1 MKASVTRRC
10 RARRAP
16 AAGSASGSVPWIRR
30 RPRLASWRAAAG
42 DRPVMEAIS
51 PNGRPNVSC
60 STNATRS
67 AGGSVSSTTSSAS
80 PTELASIASCSGP
93 PTAASSGSSGSSRR
107 DLRERSM
114 SRHTRATMVV
124 NHPSRLATSSAPPR
138 AACSQPSWTASS
150 ASLSEPS
157 IR

>member
-1 MKASVTRRC
+1 
-10 RARRAP
+10 
-16 AAGSASGSVPWIRR
+16 
-30 RPRLASWRAAAG
+30 
-42 DRPVMEAIS
+42 
-51 PNGRPNVSC
+51 VSC

-80 PTELASIASCSGP
+80 PTESASTTSDSGP
-93 PTAASSGSSGSSRR
+93 STAATLAIASSGSSGSSRL

-124 NHPSRLATSSAPPR
+124 NHPSRLATPSAP
-138 AACSQPSWTASS
+138 AADACIQPSCTASS